1 MPRAVPL
8 SMRLA
13 LLCAACACAA
23 GFAPQCLL
31 TLAGPEATL
40 IASSSLCPLERAGDR
55 GQDASARAYRGAD
68 GTTYLTAN
76 NEAGNYR
83 SARPPGA
90 AAFARQCA
98 RPPFLAQGR
107 SGSGGAAAAAFPA
120 LYASP
125 LDANGDCYLGG
136 AASRPGS
143 CWQNA
148 TAQSGGEPWG
158 LYSPNQFIM
167 ATWAQGDIV
176 HAFGQATLY
185 GNGGVNPLLPGCW
198 AACPAGQRG
207 AFFQY
212 MTGLRSADGGATFA
226 FVDSPAL
233 GAGVFVP
240 SQPFSATNAGNSYI
254 SSMTNVLRVP
264 GDATAA
270 LYTQTHGFGDC
281 LWRTEA
287 IEDPLSWRAWDGAGF
302 TIPSQSPYGA
312 GGGGAA
318 LNCSPSTGAT
328 QLGSITWS
336 DVCGAWVGVGGQR
349 VPGHSGP
356 VVSYSTSSDL
366 LHWSEAAFLMDAG
379 GGGGGGAAD
388 NYAAVLDLDYPHAG
402 DNFECMGASPS
413 LVYRR
418 MDADGKGATTYAR
431 ELAVAA
437 VPGRSPATLP
447 NPPALCKNSSRR

>member
-1 MPRAVPL
+1 MPL
-8 SMRLA
+8 SALA
-13 LLCAACACAA
+13 LPALLLLCAASAA

-31 TLAGPEATL
+31 TLSGEAEKTL
-40 IASSSLCPLERAGDR
+40 ISSSELCPLERAGDR
-55 GQDASARAYRGAD
+55 GQDAAARAYRGAD
-68 GTTYLTAN
+68 GTVFLTAN

-98 RPPFLAQGR
+98 RPPYLAQAR
-107 SGSGGAAAAAFPA
+107 SGSGGAAGAAFPA

-136 AASRPGS
+136 ADSRPGS

-148 TAQSGGEPWG
+148 TQQSGGQPLG

-167 ATWAQGDIV
+167 ATWAEGATV

-185 GNGGVNPLLPGCW
+185 GNGAANPLLPGCW
-198 AACPAGQRG
+198 AACPEGQSG
-207 AFFQY
+207 SFFQY
-212 MTGLRSADGGATFA
+212 MTGLRSSDGGASFA
-226 FVDSPAL
+226 AVSTPQL

-254 SSMTNVLRVP
+254 SSMTNVVRIP
-264 GDATAA
+264 GDATRA

-281 LWRTEA
+281 LWRTDDIA
-287 IEDPLSWRAWDGAGF
+287 DPLAWRAWDGAAF
-302 TIPSQSPYGA
+302 SIPAQSPYG
-312 GGGGAA
+312 GAA
-318 LNCSPSTGAT
+318 AGLNCSSSTGAT

-349 VPGHSGP
+349 VAGHSGP
-356 VVSYSTSSDL
+356 VVSYSTSTDL
-366 LHWSEAAFLMDAG
+366 LHWSEAALLMPAAG
-379 GGGGGGAAD
+379 ADGED
-388 NYAAVLDLDYPHAG
+388 NYAALLDFAYAHAG
-402 DNFECMGASPS
+402 ANFECSGPAPL

-418 MDADGKGATTYAR
+418 MDADNKGATTYAR
-431 ELAVAA
+431 EVAVAA
-437 VPGRSPATLP
+437 VPGLSPATLP
-447 NPPALCKNSSRR
+447 NPPAMCAA